1 MANYNLFK
9 NIDPGAITADTASIR
24 QKLTTSQSKLNSFS
38 SSLSDGIWKAPS
50 KATLKEAFSKIDSE
64 VYQEIYDSLGRLDEA
79 AGIISKYNDA
89 KSAAETYK
97 GYIANYNESIP
108 DSVLQSWKNE
118 LSIKEGIMEECER
131 QINGM
136 R

>member
-24 QKLTTSQSKLNSFS
+24 QKITTSQSKLSSFS
-38 SSLSDGIWKAPS
+38 SSLSDGMWKAPS
-50 KATLKEAFSKIDSE
+50 KATLKDAFSRIDSE
-64 VYQEIYDSLGRLDEA
+64 VYKDILDSLAKLDQA

-108 DSVLQSWKNE
+108 DSVLQSWKSN

-131 QINGM
+131 QINGLK
-136 R
+136 

>member
-1 MANYNLFK
+1 MANYDLFK

-24 QKLTTSQSKLNSFS
+24 QKITTSQSKLSSFS
-38 SSLSDGIWKAPS
+38 SSLSDGMWKAPS
-50 KATLKEAFSKIDSE
+50 KATLKDAFSRIDSE
-64 VYQEIYDSLGRLDEA
+64 VYKDILDSLAKLDQA

-108 DSVLQSWKNE
+108 DSVLQSWKSN

-131 QINGM
+131 QINGLK
-136 R
+136 

>member
-24 QKLTTSQSKLNSFS
+24 QKITTSQSKLSSFS
-38 SSLSDGIWKAPS
+38 SSLSDGMWKAPS
-50 KATLKEAFSKIDSE
+50 KATVKDAFSRIDSE
-64 VYQEIYDSLGRLDEA
+64 VYKDILDSLAKLDQA

-108 DSVLQSWKNE
+108 DSVLQSWKSN

-131 QINGM
+131 QINGLK
-136 R
+136 